1 MKSLFVTSHWLVFLF
16 KNKMNSETPL
26 ILLVNKPRGI
36 SSFGV
41 IRELRKRLGVR
52 KMGHA
57 GTLDPLAEGL
67 LIVGVG
73 PGTKK
78 LTDLV
83 SLDKVYEVEIE
94 LGERTASGDKEGE
107 VLEERMVTLED
118 VPEDKLENTLSEL
131 EGEVELPVP
140 IYSAVKKGGTPL
152 YKRARRGEGV
162 EAPRRLMKIYSLE
175 VLDKREG
182 QSRVFLSVR
191 MRVGSGVYVRSVA
204 EEIGRKLGLPATVSK
219 LVRTE
224 VGDFLLK
231 NAVDLDSF

>member
-1 MKSLFVTSHWLVFLF
+1 MSGDIK
-16 KNKMNSETPL
+16 E
-26 ILLVNKPRGI
+26 ILLINKQRGI

-41 IRELRKRLGVR
+41 IRELRRRLDVR

-67 LIVGVG
+67 LIIGVG

-83 SLDKVYEVEIE
+83 GLDKVYEVEIE

-107 VLEERMVTLED
+107 VLEERTVSIED
-118 VPEDKLENTLSEL
+118 VPDKKLKEVLNSLV
-131 EGEVELPVP
+131 GEIELPVP

-152 YKRARRGEGV
+152 YKKARRGEDVKPPQRVMGI
-162 EAPRRLMKIYSLE
+162 RSLE
-175 VLDKREG
+175 LLGKRASE
-182 QSRVFLSVR
+182 SRVFLSVR
-191 MRVGSGVYVRSVA
+191 MEVASGVYVRSVA

-219 LVRTE
+219 LVRTK
-224 VGDFLLK
+224 VGDFQLSE
-231 NAVDLDSF
+231 ALDVEDF